1 MEHEDSQRANAL
13 RVAHLPPVWF
23 RHLLFSA
30 PISGLFIPYEM
41 LFLHS
46 GIRGS
51 AHFPITDDMQAP
63 MYLCLEI
70 NRHESQRVLCPNGV
84 FRREPYSRMMLTE
97 DGTQFTPQSLRRME
111 TMFNWFCGSRWVFQR
126 LFDDPDWQSAYRNVD
141 HYADQF
147 RRHGGQSNADRRVTL
162 LELLRQM
169 QNYYSLHPDEN
180 FALHPNGYPHWF
192 LFFLAGCHTDRA
204 MKHVEYS
211 MQIIYHFRLHIPD
224 HHPRPSTLA
233 CINLLRMFDRVLQS
247 DWDPHHVLH
256 RPEPDQ
262 VEESRR
268 LRLLV

>member
-1 MEHEDSQRANAL
+1 
-13 RVAHLPPVWF
+13 
-23 RHLLFSA
+23 LLFSA

-41 LFLHS
+41 LFQHS
-46 GIRGS
+46 GIRGND
-51 AHFPITDDMQAP
+51 HFPIPDDLQAP

-84 FRREPYSRMMLTE
+84 FRREPYSRMMLTD

-111 TMFNWFCGSRWVFQR
+111 TMFNLFCGSRWVFQR

-247 DWDPHHVLH
+247 DWDPQHVLH